1 MLETES
7 RELPA
12 CLESERATLGGAV
25 TDGGAVIDTGERWD
39 EQGHALQPDDDPQQ
53 RIADRINAELQTQQS
68 AEETAQ
74 WLQSHEQEQAAAEHE
89 EQFQAALAHYDQLP
103 PEEQYEVANEITGR
117 GLEAITPLVDASY
130 ANALN
135 TELFAGQADA
145 VAMTATLAYFGNN
158 ALQTLESAGLSPA
171 ELTPEVVSQLN
182 DPVQASLFAENLCG
196 ALGMP
201 ELISAGVVNPQEM
214 AAALLPWVPVLLSG
228 NAADAYAPE
237 TALGFAQALLVAF
250 GQEASVQNIDPAFAA
265 ATFGKWM
272 AWGGHLGSELR
283 RVRAGTDAQSTRAS
297 RRTSAKPSLKWG
309 NSDIFDDE
317 AIAVWQ
323 SRHGGV

>member
-145 VAMTATLAYFGNN
+145 VAMTATLP
-158 ALQTLESAGLSPA
+158 TL
-171 ELTPEVVSQLN
+171 
-182 DPVQASLFAENLCG
+182 
-196 ALGMP
+196 
-201 ELISAGVVNPQEM
+201 
-214 AAALLPWVPVLLSG
+214 
-228 NAADAYAPE
+228 
-237 TALGFAQALLVAF
+237 
-250 GQEASVQNIDPAFAA
+250 
-265 ATFGKWM
+265 
-272 AWGGHLGSELR
+272 
-283 RVRAGTDAQSTRAS
+283 GTTRF
-297 RRTSAKPSLKWG
+297 RL
-309 NSDIFDDE
+309 
-317 AIAVWQ
+317 
-323 SRHGGV
+323 